1 MMNIQS
7 AEKISKTS
15 DDTLAAVAA
24 TTSTTTTHPNHACE
38 IEVIFPT
45 DLQAEQALQILQ
57 VDKEPTPRVSKSFQL
72 VKEEAPK
79 DTKTRGNDMVYK
91 LKVRFESKELKMVR
105 VAVSSFYDYLTVV
118 LKTFQEFDT
127 TI

>member
-1 MMNIQS
+1 MKGQCVEKTS
-7 AEKISKTS
+7 KIS
-15 DDTLAAVAA
+15 DDKLIAAAA
-24 TTSTTTTHPNHACE
+24 TTSATTTTHPNHVCE
-38 IEVIFPT
+38 IEVAFPT

-57 VDKEPTPRVSKSFQL
+57 VDKEPTDRVSKSFQL
-72 VKEEAPK
+72 VREEAAK
-79 DTKTRGNDMVYK
+79 DMKTGGKDMICK

-105 VAVSSFYDYLTVV
+105 VAVSSFYDYLAVV